1 MIVQDQEDEQE
12 EIILI
17 EIDTIINGLEDSIQQ
32 VTITIQ
38 DDDDPVTTGIESS
51 NIIKKVYPN
60 PTKNNLTIILK
71 ENKEIRKIEFVDYSG
86 KIIQPNKVSRKKNQ
100 VKINVANLE
109 KGLYILNLSSDKQI
123 YTVKIII
130 EK

>member
-12 EIILI
+12 ETILI

-38 DDDDPVTTGIESS
+38 DDDNPVTTGIESS
-51 NIIKKVYPN
+51 SIIEKVYPN
-60 PTKNNLTIILK
+60 PTKNNLTIVLK
-71 ENKEIRKIEFVDYSG
+71 ENIEIRKIEFLNYSG
-86 KIIQPNKVSRKKNQ
+86 KIIQPNKVSRKNNQ
-100 VKINVANLE
+100 VNINVDNLE